1 MAIRNLLGNIKA
13 VPAPAKG
20 SSLEGEIIL
29 PSDTSRP
36 ARLGLWVLGIG
47 FGGFLLWAGLAPL
60 EEGVPTQGMVTI
72 ATKRK
77 IIQHLTGGLV
87 RKIYVREGQ
96 FVKKG
101 EPLIALDDSLVR
113 ANYEAVRQRYLTLRA
128 MEGRLLAE
136 QSGQSKITF
145 HPDLLQEQNDP
156 QVKQILSNQE
166 QLFQARRQALAS
178 DMQADH
184 EAVQGLQASLQG
196 LDGALSSRE
205 SQLQYIQEE
214 LKGIRDLV
222 KEGYAPRNKQLDL
235 ERMAAEATGA
245 IAETESNILRT
256 NRQIAETRARAAQRV
271 QEYRKEVE
279 GTLADV
285 RREVQSDQQRTKA
298 AKDELDRMVIRAPED
313 GQVVGLVEQTVGGV
327 IGPGQ
332 KLMDIVPQDEPLILE
347 ARVPPQMIDRIHKG
361 LIADVRFSAFANS
374 PALVVQGKV
383 TSISSDVITDP
394 RTGIPF
400 YLGQIA
406 ITPEGVKQL
415 GNHEMQAGMPAQVVF
430 RTGERT
436 VLTYLLHPFLQRLAA
451 SMKEE

>member
-13 VPAPAKG
+13 VPVPAKG
-20 SSLEGEIIL
+20 TSLEGEIIL

-87 RKIYVREGQ
+87 RKIYVKEGQ

-196 LDGALSSRE
+196 LDGALSSRK

-298 AKDELDRMVIRAPED
+298 AKDELERMVIRDPED

>member
-13 VPAPAKG
+13 VPVPAKG

-77 IIQHLTGGLV
+77 MVQHLTGGLV
-87 RKIYVREGQ
+87 SKIYVREGQ
-96 FVKKG
+96 YVKKG
-101 EPLIALDDSLVR
+101 APLIALDDSLVR
-113 ANYEAVRQRYLTLRA
+113 ANYDGIRQRYLTLRA

-156 QVKQILSNQE
+156 LVRQTMNNQE
-166 QLFQARRQALAS
+166 QLFQARRQAISADKQAS
-178 DMQADH
+178 D
-184 EAVQGLQASLQG
+184 EAVQGLQASIEG
-196 LDGALSSRE
+196 LDGVLASRK
-205 SQLQYIQEE
+205 SQLQYVQEE

-235 ERMAAEATGA
+235 ERMAAEATGS
-245 IAETESNILRT
+245 IIETQSNILRA
-256 NRQIAETRARAAQRV
+256 NRQIAETRARATQRI

-285 RREVQSDQQRTKA
+285 RREVQSDQQRLKA
-298 AKDELDRMVIRAPED
+298 AKEELDRMVIRAPED

-383 TSISSDVITDP
+383 ISISSDVITDP

-415 GNHEMQAGMPAQVVF
+415 GNHEMQPGMPVQVVF
-430 RTGERT
+430 KTGERT

>member
-13 VPAPAKG
+13 VPVPAKG
-20 SSLEGEIIL
+20 TSLEGEIIL

-87 RKIYVREGQ
+87 RKIYVKEGQ

-196 LDGALSSRE
+196 LDGALSSRK

>member
-13 VPAPAKG
+13 VPVPAKG
-20 SSLEGEIIL
+20 TSLEGEIIL

-87 RKIYVREGQ
+87 RKIYVKEGQ

-196 LDGALSSRE
+196 LDGALSSRK

-361 LIADVRFSAFANS
+361 LMADVRFSAFANS

>member
-20 SSLEGEIIL
+20 TSLEGEIIL

-87 RKIYVREGQ
+87 RKIYVKEGQ

-196 LDGALSSRE
+196 LDGALSSRK

>member
-13 VPAPAKG
+13 VPVPAKG
-20 SSLEGEIIL
+20 TSLEGEIIL

-87 RKIYVREGQ
+87 RKIYVKEGQ

-196 LDGALSSRE
+196 LDGALSSRK
-205 SQLQYIQEE
+205 SQLQYIQDE

>member
-13 VPAPAKG
+13 VPVPAKG
-20 SSLEGEIIL
+20 TALEGEIIL

-87 RKIYVREGQ
+87 RKIYVKEGQ

-196 LDGALSSRE
+196 LDGALSSRK

>member
-20 SSLEGEIIL
+20 TSLEGEIIL

-87 RKIYVREGQ
+87 RKIYVKEGQ

-178 DMQADH
+178 DIQADH

-196 LDGALSSRE
+196 LDGALSSRK

>member
-20 SSLEGEIIL
+20 TSLEGEIIL

-87 RKIYVREGQ
+87 RKIYVKEGQ

-136 QSGQSKITF
+136 QGGQSKITF

-196 LDGALSSRE
+196 LDGALSSRK